1 MFAAAATRGDVV
13 VKNVIPKH
21 LDVISA
27 KLEEIG
33 FGIENILKFGRIDYY
48 RRLTYKDTPGVST
61 QGIRI
66 AVHAQF

>member
-1 MFAAAATRGDVV
+1 M
-13 VKNVIPKH
+13 
-21 LDVISA
+21 
-27 KLEEIG
+27 EIG

-48 RRLTYKDTPGVST
+48 RRLSYKDTPGVST